1 MGREPKLIAAVGK
14 KGVGKSFAT
23 NKMMQEYVQGNIAK
37 GVYGRKVLI
46 LDVNDEY
53 EGYKSIKVKDIPL
66 FSIHPRIEIRR
77 VRPFHDNGRRMSLNE
92 LAETLFI
99 ILETYRN
106 GMLLIEDV
114 NKYISDTM
122 PNDLIGAIC
131 TNRHI
136 GLDIILH
143 YQSIGRIT
151 PKVWQNLNI
160 LRFHKCTDSV
170 DKHRKKYEDKYEFL
184 FLAESMINYNYYEL
198 NNKRFFLFVDIDD
211 EKIIGNYNEKLFD
224 IAVDNYIN
232 QNYNEIVN
240 PLIRNKSILGEKT
253 RSIEDAIKIAKDKLY
268 YYSTF
273 KNY

>member
-1 MGREPKLIAAVGK
+1 MAREPKLIAAVGK
-14 KGVGKSFAT
+14 KGVGKSYAT
-23 NKMMQEYVQGNIAK
+23 NKMMQQYVLGNPSK
-37 GVYGRKVLI
+37 GVWGRKVLI

-53 EGYKSIKVKDIPL
+53 TQYKAIALKDVAF
-66 FSIHPRIEIRR
+66 FSVHPKLEIRR
-77 VRPFHDNGRRMSLNE
+77 VRPFHDNGKRMGLDD
-92 LAETLFI
+92 LAQALFV

-106 GMLLIEDV
+106 GLLLIEDV

-170 DKHRKKYEDKYEFL
+170 EKHKKKYEDKFEFL
-184 FLAESMINYNYYEL
+184 FLAESMINYCYYQL
-198 NNKRFFLFVDIDD
+198 DQKRFYLNVDIDD
-211 EKIIGNYNEKLFD
+211 EKIFGNYTEKLFD
-224 IAVDNYIN
+224 YAMNEYLNRNYT
-232 QNYNEIVN
+232 E
-240 PLIRNKSILGEKT
+240 LIKPYIRSANIFGEKT
-253 RSIEDAIKIAKDKLY
+253 NDKETIIADIKNKLKM
-268 YYSTF
+268 YSKF
-273 KNY
+273 